1 MLKEFMTLETM
12 ATFGG
17 LSLAVLII
25 VQFTKS
31 IIKDKFGDSFV
42 RLYTLVIALVL
53 SFIFVNN
60 GFNAQGIA
68 LTIIN
73 AVVITIAST
82 GGYELIADPKALKSK

>member
-17 LSLAVLII
+17 LSLAVLFI

-42 RLYTLVIALVL
+42 RLYTLVIALIL